1 MSTRLADVTAP
12 PRPRAPAEPDFGRAR
27 EEVDAVLGEFLDAQS
42 RDPAD
47 RCLPPLVDLLREFV
61 RDGKRLRPLFCHCG
75 WLAAGG
81 DPAGAAV
88 ARVGAALELFHS
100 FALIHDDVMDGS
112 DLRRGRPSMHRRLA
126 ARYHGDDPDAA
137 ARFGVNAAILLG
149 DLCLAWA
156 DEMLLTAGLDEDD
169 LRRAAPVL
177 HAMRS
182 EVMVGQYLDLGGE
195 WTEDV
200 LDRAWRALR
209 LKTAGYTVERPLQ
222 IGAAL
227 AGGGP
232 DLLRWCTAYGRP
244 LGEAFQLR
252 DDLLGVFGEPGTTG
266 KSVLDDLREGKQ
278 TVLMALTWRRARPGQ
293 REVIRRLHGDPELD
307 ADGAARLRA
316 VISDTGAEDAV
327 GELIE
332 ARAREALAALEAADL
347 PATARRACAELV
359 RQATRRTR

>member
-1 MSTRLADVTAP
+1 MSTRLADVSAP

-27 EEVDAVLGEFLDAQS
+27 AVAESALGEFLDAQA

-47 RCLPPLVDLLREFV
+47 DCLPPLVDVLREFV
-61 RDGKRLRPLFCHCG
+61 RDGTWLRPLCCHCG

-81 DPAGAAV
+81 DPAGGAV

-100 FALIHDDVMDGS
+100 FALIHADVLDGS
-112 DLRRGRPSMHRRLA
+112 DLHRRLA
-126 ARYHGDDPDAA
+126 GRYRGHDAEAA
-137 ARFGVNAAILLG
+137 ARFAAHAVILLG
-149 DLCLAWA
+149 DLCLVWA
-156 DEMLLTAGLDEDD
+156 DELLLTAGLGEDD
-169 LRRAAPVL
+169 LRRVAPVL

-182 EVMVGQYLDLGGE
+182 EVLAGQYLDLGGE

-200 LDRAWRALR
+200 LDRSWRALR
-209 LKTAGYTVERPLQ
+209 LTSAGSTVERPLQ

-252 DDLLGVFGEPGTTG
+252 DDLLGVFGDPGTTG
-266 KSVLDDLREGKQ
+266 ESVLDDLRRGKR

-293 REVIRRLHGDPELD
+293 RELIRTLHGDPELGE
-307 ADGAARLRA
+307 DGAARLRE
-316 VISDTGAEDAV
+316 VITETGAEHAV

-332 ARAREALAALEAADL
+332 ARAREALAALEAAEL
-347 PATARRACAELV
+347 PAPARRACAELV
-359 RQATRRTR
+359 RLATRRTP

>member
-12 PRPRAPAEPDFGRAR
+12 PRPRPPAEADFGRVR
-27 EEVDAVLGEFLDAQS
+27 QEVDAALGEFLDAQA

-47 RCLPPLVDLLREFV
+47 RCLPPLVGVLREFV
-61 RDGKRLRPLFCHCG
+61 RGGKRLRPLFCYCG

-81 DPAGAAV
+81 DPSGGPV
-88 ARVGAALELFHS
+88 ARAGAALELFHS
-100 FALIHDDVMDGS
+100 FALIHDDVMDSS
-112 DLRRGRPSMHRRLA
+112 DTRRGRPTVHRQLA
-126 ARYHGDDPDAA
+126 ARYQGDDEPSA

-156 DEMLLTAGLDEDD
+156 DEMLLTAGLGEDD
-169 LRRAAPVL
+169 LRRASPVL

-182 EVMVGQYLDLGGE
+182 EVMAGQYLDLAGE

-200 LDRAWRALR
+200 LDRSWRALR

-227 AGGGP
+227 AGGTP
-232 DLLRWCTAYGRP
+232 ALLRWCSAYGRP

-278 TVLMALTWRRARPGQ
+278 TVLMALTWRRAGPRQ
-293 REVIRRLHGDPELD
+293 RAVIRELHGAPGLD
-307 ADGAARLRA
+307 EDGAARLRD
-316 VISDTGAEDAV
+316 VITATGAEDVV

-332 ARAREALAALEAADL
+332 ARAREARGALDSAGL
-347 PATARRACAELV
+347 PAVARRAFAELV
-359 RQATRRTR
+359 HQAIRRTR